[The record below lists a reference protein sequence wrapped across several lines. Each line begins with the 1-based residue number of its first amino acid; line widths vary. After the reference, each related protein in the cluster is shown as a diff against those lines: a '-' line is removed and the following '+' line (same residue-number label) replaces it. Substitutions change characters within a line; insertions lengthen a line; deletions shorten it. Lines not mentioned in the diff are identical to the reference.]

1 MAKKK
6 YDFTITLQPAQ
17 HQDGFFFVAYGI
29 LHKNHYAEE
38 TVTMTLDEAVAYR
51 DQLSA
56 QEQRTHEARI
66 SMADR
71 CARSAPGLSK
81 VERLQKKGI
90 NDLMGQ
96 SQPHEARA
104 YQTPDQKL
112 RIHNQ

>member
-6 YDFTITLQPAQ
+6 YDFTITLQPAK
-17 HQDGFFFVAYGI
+17 HEDGFFSVAYGL
-29 LHKNHYAEE
+29 LHKNHYAEQ

-66 SMADR
+66 SMANR
-71 CARSAPGLSK
+71 HARSAPGLSK

-90 NDLMGQ
+90 NALMA
-96 SQPHEARA
+96 QPQPNEARA
-104 YQTPDQKL
+104 
-112 RIHNQ
+112 